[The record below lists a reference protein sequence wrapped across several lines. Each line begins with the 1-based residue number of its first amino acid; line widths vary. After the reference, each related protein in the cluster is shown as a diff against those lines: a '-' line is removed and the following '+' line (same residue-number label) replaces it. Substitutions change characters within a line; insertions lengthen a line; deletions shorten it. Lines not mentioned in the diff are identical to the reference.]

1 MVRSLACLLAAS
13 LLACGSA
20 AATPDAPPAPDAI
33 TPHAAFDRMPSGVA
47 EVDGRVF
54 LSFPRWVEDG
64 AFTVAEL
71 VDGELVPYPSAA
83 ANDMAQ
89 GAAALHSVN
98 GIHADE
104 HGRLWIL
111 DNGRVDLGPAAADVP
126 KVVVWDT
133 RAERE
138 AFRYVFPADVAP
150 PAASFLNDIAV
161 SVDQGVAYISQSGM
175 GGPPSLIVWDWARDR
190 SWRALDG
197 APQVSADPDVDIV
210 IDGETVMLHR
220 PDGAA
225 PWRVAVNGIA
235 LTPDGEMLY
244 FGAMSSR
251 TLYGIPTDVL
261 RQPDLDDA
269 ARIEQI
275 VAPISPRPLSDGIA
289 VDDEG
294 LVWMT
299 DVEHAAIVVDDG
311 SHQTTVVRDP
321 RMAFPV
327 AIEPGDGGVWVTSNQ
342 LHLMP
347 LLRAGDDGREPPY
360 WLWWIPDSP

>member
-1 MVRSLACLLAAS
+1 MVRLLACLIAAA
-13 LLACGSA
+13 LLACGGAS
-20 AATPDAPPAPDAI
+20 ATPDAQDSGDALAPRA
-33 TPHAAFDRMPSGVA
+33 TFDRMPSGVA
-47 EVDGRVF
+47 AVDGRVF
-54 LSFPRWVEDG
+54 VSFPRWVEPG
-64 AFTVAEL
+64 GFTVAEL

-83 ANDMAQ
+83 DNDMAR
-89 GAAALHSVN
+89 GAGALHSVN
-98 GIHADE
+98 GLHADE

-111 DNGRVDLGPAAADVP
+111 DNGRVDLGPAGDGVP

-133 RAERE
+133 LTERE

-197 APQVSADPDVDIV
+197 ASQVSADPDVDIV

-225 PWRVAVNGIA
+225 PWRVAVNGLA
-235 LTPDGEMLY
+235 LSPDDELLY

-251 TLYGIPTDVL
+251 TLYAIPTDAL
-261 RQPDLDDA
+261 RAADLDDA

-289 VDDEG
+289 IGEDG
-294 LVWMT
+294 AVWMT

-311 SHQTTVVRDP
+311 CHQITVAQDP

-327 AIEPGDGGVWVTSNQ
+327 AIEPVDGGVWVTSNQ

-360 WLWWIPDSP
+360 FLWWIPDSP